1 MLCWWGSAC
10 CLQTYHLDRRWPQL
24 HLPAAKQVGSD
35 GKFTQKVQV
44 QDELWEGYYGKSLHV
59 ANDQKPE
66 QNHFGTQRFT
76 LSLTALSLCL
86 TQQGTQE

>member
-1 MLCWWGSAC
+1 MLCWWRSTSS
-10 CLQTYHLDRRWPQL
+10 LQAYHLDRRWLQL

-44 QDELWEGYYGKSLHV
+44 QDELWEVYYGKSLHV
-59 ANDQKPE
+59 ASDQKPE
-66 QNHFGTQRFT
+66 QKHFGTQRFT
-76 LSLTALSLCL
+76 LNLTAFSLCL